1 MHYLIWLLITA
12 TYSVALY
19 AAETQSGALSYL
31 VENDSSYIVWSLFG
45 VLILGSLLSLTK
57 DAKDWVPFLAE
68 LATYLGLA
76 GSIYGFIVLFGG
88 GFEDTARIAAG
99 TSTALLTTIAGL
111 GVMAMLSLYKQAL
124 K

>member
-1 MHYLIWLLITA
+1 MHYLIWTLITT
-12 TYSVALY
+12 TYSVVLY
-19 AAETQSGALSYL
+19 VAETQTGALSYL
-31 VENDSSYIVWSLFG
+31 VQNDSSYICWSLFG
-45 VLILGSLLSLTK
+45 VLALGSLLSLTADK
-57 DAKDWVPFLAE
+57 KEWVPFLAE
-68 LATYLGLA
+68 LSTYLGLA

-88 GFEDTARIAAG
+88 GFEDTARIASG

>member
-1 MHYLIWLLITA
+1 MHYLIWLLITV
-12 TYSVALY
+12 TYSVTLWV
-19 AAETQSGALSYL
+19 AETQTGALSYL
-31 VENDSSYIVWSLFG
+31 VENDNSYICWTLFG
-45 VLILGSLLSLTK
+45 VLALGSLLSLTK
-57 DAKDWVPFLAE
+57 DQKDWVPFLAE
-68 LATYLGLA
+68 LSTYLGLA

-88 GFEDTARIAAG
+88 GFEDSARIAAG

>member
-1 MHYLIWLLITA
+1 MKILIWLLLTA
-12 TYSVALY
+12 TYAVTLFVAENQ
-19 AAETQSGALSYL
+19 AGALSYL
-31 VENDSSYIVWSLFG
+31 VENDNSYIVWALFG
-45 VLILGSLLSLTK
+45 VLGLGSILSLTK
-57 DAKDWVPFLAE
+57 DKKDWVSFLAE
-68 LATYLGLA
+68 LSTYLGLA

-124 K
+124 R